1 MSTIL
6 VTGATGNVGTGVV
19 HELRSRTATVRAL
32 VRDPAA
38 AAARFR
44 AAGLSD
50 VDLAVGDFD
59 DPASLRRALD
69 GVDHVYLSAADGPRK
84 VAHETAMIDAAAD
97 AGVGLI
103 VKLSAMHADP
113 GSRLPAYR
121 WHGEIEAHLARSG
134 VPAVI
139 LRPAFFMTNL
149 LMVAG
154 GVAHTDTLYAPTAN
168 RPIAMIDI
176 RDVAAVAAV
185 TLTADGHQKQT
196 YELTGPAA
204 VTFTD
209 VARALGEVTGR
220 PVAYVDLS
228 EEAARPRFEG
238 AGLPDWLAEHLAGV
252 FAVIRDD
259 GFAHT
264 TDHVAA
270 IIGRPGRGIADFAR
284 DHSSAFAP
292 PSP

>member
-1 MSTIL
+1 MNTIL
-6 VTGATGNVGTGVV
+6 VTGATGNVGSGVV
-19 HELRSRTATVRAL
+19 RELHSQTANVRAL
-32 VRDPAA
+32 VRDAAA

-44 AAGLSD
+44 AAGLPD
-50 VDLAVGDFD
+50 VDLAIGDFE
-59 DPASLRRALD
+59 DPGSLRQALD
-69 GVDHVYLSAADGPRK
+69 GVSHVYLSAGDGPGK

-97 AGVGLI
+97 VGVELI

-154 GVAHTDTLYAPTAN
+154 GVAHTGTLYAPTAN
-168 RPIAMIDI
+168 RPIAMVDI
-176 RDVAAVAAV
+176 SDVAAVAAV

-196 YELTGPAA
+196 YELTGPVA
-204 VTFTD
+204 VTFSD
-209 VARALGEVTGR
+209 VARALAEVTGR
-220 PVAYVDLS
+220 PVTYVDLS

-264 TDHVAA
+264 TDRVAA
-270 IIGRPGRGIADFAR
+270 ITGRPARGIADFAR
-284 DHSSAFAP
+284 DHAQAFAP
-292 PSP
+292 PTP